1 MPRCG
6 GSQRLQIGELPEL
19 RGDAAAQAVV
29 FKVPDR
35 GASER
40 EGRGGTEGRNA
51 DGGKCNAPLPLHKHP
66 HPPCPPAHNVAPLA
80 IYPDSTMAQT
90 GVSGPV
96 VVEGESF
103 SDALFASAG

>member
-1 MPRCG
+1 MSIGLGCVHVEPDLSSMQFVLLVLLVVVRADLVDVLH
-6 GSQRLQIGELPEL
+6 SVAQRP
-19 RGDAAAQAVV
+19 
-29 FKVPDR
+29 
-35 GASER
+35 
-40 EGRGGTEGRNA
+40 
-51 DGGKCNAPLPLHKHP
+51 
-66 HPPCPPAHNVAPLA
+66 